1 MPKVLLSLN
10 FCTNKGFEQAEKKQS
25 GGLFFRRGN
34 EQSEAI
40 GAGAPRQNPFQRAKI
55 DKFRLSLF
63 YLSEILDKFR
73 KGDLLRKA
81 LIINIIYGII

>member
-10 FCTNKGFEQAEKKQS
+10 FCTNKGFEQAVKKQS

-40 GAGAPRQNPFQRAKI
+40 GAGSTETKS
-55 DKFRLSLF
+55 LSLRQF
-63 YLSEILDKFR
+63 KESNAEGIALFKFLY
-73 KGDLLRKA
+73 K
-81 LIINIIYGII
+81 